1 MADIIQVM
9 LADDHGFVRRGI
21 REFLHESGSINVIA
35 EAENGT
41 QALECVELYH
51 PDVAILDIQ
60 MPNPNGL
67 DVARQLRKRYG
78 ETIGI
83 LILTAYNDPPY
94 IRAAL
99 SAGANGYIM
108 KSADADDLIAAVHD
122 TYEGR
127 HIVTASLLTRAT
139 AQPISDSSTGLTERE
154 LEILQL
160 AARGLTNKAIGF
172 ELSIS
177 DRTVQGHLASIY
189 NKLDVTGRTEATL
202 KAISLNMIKI
212 PNTEG

>member
-1 MADIIQVM
+1 MTDIIQVV

-21 REFLHESGSINVIA
+21 REFLHESRSIHVIA
-35 EAENGT
+35 EAENGL
-41 QALECVELYH
+41 QALEYVDYYH
-51 PDVAILDIQ
+51 PDVVILDIQ
-60 MPNPNGL
+60 MPDPNGL

-78 ETIGI
+78 ENIGI

-99 SAGANGYIM
+99 LAGANGYIM

-127 HIVTASLLTRAT
+127 KVVTASLLNRVAP
-139 AQPISDSSTGLTERE
+139 QPVPESSLRLTERE
-154 LEILQL
+154 LEILQM
-160 AARGLTNKAIGF
+160 AAQGLTNKAIGF
-172 ELSIS
+172 KLSIS

-189 NKLDVTGRTEATL
+189 NKLEVTGRTEATL
-202 KAISLNMIKI
+202 KALSLNLIQGA
-212 PNTEG
+212 TVE

>member
-1 MADIIQVM
+1 MSDIIQVL

-35 EAENGT
+35 EAENGLE
-41 QALECVELYH
+41 ALECVERYH

-78 ETIGI
+78 ENIGI

-127 HIVTASLLTRAT
+127 SVVTASLLNKT
-139 AQPISDSSTGLTERE
+139 ASTPILEASIALTERE

-160 AARGLTNKAIGF
+160 ASRGLTNKAIGF
-172 ELSIS
+172 QLSIS

-189 NKLDVTGRTEATL
+189 NKLDVAGRTEATL
-202 KAISLNMIKI
+202 KAISLNLIQSR
-212 PNTEG
+212 

>member
-1 MADIIQVM
+1 MTDIIQVI

-35 EAENGT
+35 EAENGL
-41 QALECVELYH
+41 QALEYVDYYH

-60 MPNPNGL
+60 MPSPNGL

-78 ETIGI
+78 ENIGI

-127 HIVTASLLTRAT
+127 RVVTASLLNRVAS
-139 AQPISDSSTGLTERE
+139 QPVPESSLRLTERE
-154 LEILQL
+154 LEVLQM
-160 AARGLTNKAIGF
+160 AAQGLTNKAIGF
-172 ELSIS
+172 KLSIS

-189 NKLDVTGRTEATL
+189 NKLEVTGRTEATL
-202 KAISLNMIKI
+202 KALSLNLIQGA
-212 PNTEG
+212 TVE

>member
-1 MADIIQVM
+1 MSDIIQVL

-35 EAENGT
+35 EAENGLE
-41 QALECVELYH
+41 ALECVERYH

-78 ETIGI
+78 ENIGI

-127 HIVTASLLTRAT
+127 RVVTASLLNKVAS
-139 AQPISDSSTGLTERE
+139 QVVPESPVWLTERE

-189 NKLDVTGRTEATL
+189 NKLDVAGRTEATL
-202 KAISLNMIKI
+202 KAISLNMIKV
-212 PNTEG
+212 PDTSG

>member
-1 MADIIQVM
+1 MTDIIRVI

-21 REFLHESGSINVIA
+21 REFLNESGSIKVVA
-35 EAENGT
+35 EAENGS
-41 QALECVELYH
+41 QALECVAHYQ

-67 DVARQLRKRYG
+67 DVARQLRKSYG
-78 ETIGI
+78 ENIGI

-127 HIVTASLLTRAT
+127 SVITASMLNKADSISVSES
-139 AQPISDSSTGLTERE
+139 PIALTERE

-189 NKLDVTGRTEATL
+189 DKLDVAGRTEATL
-202 KAISLNMIKI
+202 KAISLNMIKVS
-212 PNTEG
+212 NSTQ